1 MSQRREP
8 HPNADLL
15 ERFMR
20 NEADPAEKRWVI
32 RHLIAGCAECVVVT
46 GKLWNLGESP
56 GGHPRPRRPA
66 AATHAAMAAPSRSEE
81 RPEEGV
87 AEIADETAGYGGI
100 FERLAEIGRRLDREH
115 SAAPRRL
122 ADLLAKA
129 PGERLALVRLEA
141 GESVASGAGGE
152 MPGAAGASAAPAPGF
167 QDLTPEEVEPRH
179 RFLTPAVCDL
189 ALARSREAAAAE
201 PGKAMALAEL
211 ALAIAER
218 LDVAVCGATVA
229 QSLTVR
235 AWAHLGHARR
245 LASDLDGAEWALA
258 KAESLAG
265 GEEPLEL
272 AELLLFRA
280 GLVADR
286 GGLPEAEDLLERAA
300 DLFGEAPA
308 PRRLGCTLALLGLL
322 RAEQGDTAGAIGHL
336 RSAVNLLDQSERP
349 ADWRLTAA
357 ALCRLARLHAG
368 LCPLPSA
375 AAPEPSSSQAGR
387 AAENE
392 AAGRTAGSEA
402 AGLAAAEALQALGRA
417 RILARGAADAAA
429 EARIGHLQGQVETAS
444 GRLLDAEK
452 TLRAAIAALARQ
464 GLGREALLAQVELA
478 QLLAHQGRAAEQ
490 QPLAR
495 QQQPRLEARDKSW
508 TWYAARLLFEHQA
521 NGDPKHF
528 GLLAE
533 LGRYLAPRRR
543 LARFPSGVENGDAGL
558 GQVA

>member
-56 GGHPRPRRPA
+56 GGRPRPQRSA
-66 AATHAAMAAPSRSEE
+66 AATLGAIAAPSRPEE
-81 RPEEGV
+81 RPAEAV
-87 AEIADETAGYGGI
+87 AAIADETAGYGGI
-100 FERLAEIGRRLDREH
+100 FERLSEIGRRLDREH

-122 ADLLAKA
+122 ADLLAKT

-141 GESVASGAGGE
+141 GDAGDAGESVASGAGGE
-152 MPGAAGASAAPAPGF
+152 TPGGAGASAAPAPGF
-167 QDLTPEEVEPRH
+167 QDLTPEEAEPRH

-245 LASDLDGAEWALA
+245 LAGDLDGAEWALA
-258 KAESLAG
+258 TAESLAG

-286 GGLPEAEDLLERAA
+286 GSLVEAEDLLERAA

-322 RAEQGDTAGAIGHL
+322 RAERGDTAGAIGHL
-336 RSAVNLLDQSERP
+336 RSAVNLLDQPERP

-368 LCPLPSA
+368 LGALPA
-375 AAPEPSSSQAGR
+375 AATPVSSSSQAGL
-387 AAENE
+387 
-392 AAGRTAGSEA
+392 TAGSEA

-417 RILARGAADAAA
+417 RILARGATDAAA

-444 GRLLDAEK
+444 GRLPDAEK

-464 GLGREALLAQVELA
+464 GLGREALQAQVELA
-478 QLLAHQGRAAEQ
+478 QLLAHQGRSAEQ

-521 NGDPKHF
+521 NGDPKHL

-558 GQVA
+558 DQVA